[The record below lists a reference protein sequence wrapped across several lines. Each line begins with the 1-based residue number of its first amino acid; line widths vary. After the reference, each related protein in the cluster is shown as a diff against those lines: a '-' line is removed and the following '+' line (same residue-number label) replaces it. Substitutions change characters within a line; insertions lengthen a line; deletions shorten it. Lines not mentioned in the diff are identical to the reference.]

1 MSGTKK
7 LSKEMKK
14 LLHNRGVMLDA
25 YYFNL
30 IEDEK
35 GEGKFKSIGL
45 FKKQES
51 RLKKHSSFRFFFKLR
66 KSLLDD

>member
-30 IEDEK
+30 IEDENS
-35 GEGKFKSIGL
+35 EHKFKGIGL
-45 FKKQES
+45 FKKQEC
-51 RLKKHSSFRFFFKLR
+51 RLKKQSSFHFFFRLR